1 MRELFPDVPIL
12 GLTAT
17 STAAVTKDVKDILR
31 MPSAMVFTSGFNR
44 PNLHYSVRM
53 KPENSE
59 ENLEMLFN
67 LVQGEFSGCSG
78 IIYTTT
84 VKEVDTLY
92 SELK

>member
-1 MRELFPDVPIL
+1 MHFQAL
-12 GLTAT
+12 
-17 STAAVTKDVKDILR
+17 SAAVTVGSKIESSTVKDILR